1 MQLHFGSIPVISCS
15 EKRKQSEEINLD
27 AHSPQQGPSFPF
39 SSKKTLFKCSTFV
52 LSVQSAHFIYSTAA
66 ICILLKVIRSTVMKL
81 YLFLYYSIKK
91 NVQCCFKN
99 GELATRL
106 HRCCSTSLLLLAGS
120 DFVVGKTWLP
130 LRLI

>member
-39 SSKKTLFKCSTFV
+39 SSKQTLFKCSTFV

-81 YLFLYYSIKK
+81 FLFLYYSIKK
-91 NVQCCFKN
+91 NVASKTASWQHDSTAAAPHPCCCWL
-99 GELATRL
+99 GL
-106 HRCCSTSLLLLAGS
+106 TSLLERRGYHS
-120 DFVVGKTWLP
+120 N
-130 LRLI
+130 